1 MAGNFS
7 EIESQGNISL
17 KFGFLGLGMGGC
29 AIAAECANK
38 ETQIKITNTHIVRF
52 LLIQIVKILIKL
64 RLKIQET
71 FVKYS

>member
-29 AIAAECANK
+29 AIAK
-38 ETQIKITNTHIVRF
+38 RVR
-52 LLIQIVKILIKL
+52 K
-64 RLKIQET
+64 
-71 FVKYS
+71 

>member
-29 AIAAECANK
+29 AIAQSA
-38 ETQIKITNTHIVRF
+38 QIKKHKLKITNTHIVRF

-64 RLKIQET
+64 RLKHRERP
-71 FVKYS
+71 

>member
-38 ETQIKITNTHIVRF
+38 ETQIKNNKYPYRA
-52 LLIQIVKILIKL
+52 ILVNKL
-64 RLKIQET
+64 RLKTQGT
-71 FVKYS
+71 SVKYS